1 MGMTFLWKQWN
12 ELQQRWTDWLKETLT
27 VQENGSLRPIPGTIV
42 LDITTNLAE
51 I

>member
-12 ELQQRWTDWLKETLT
+12 ELQQRWTDCLKETLT
-27 VQENGSLRPIPGTIV
+27 VQENCSLRPILGTIV